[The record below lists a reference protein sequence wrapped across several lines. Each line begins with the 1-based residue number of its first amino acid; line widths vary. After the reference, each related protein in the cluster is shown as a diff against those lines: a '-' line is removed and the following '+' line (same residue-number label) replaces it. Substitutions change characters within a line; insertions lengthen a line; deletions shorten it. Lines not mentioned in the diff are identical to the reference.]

1 MIRRILVVATIATA
15 LSVVA
20 VGPAAALNPAG
31 DDQHDLARAAV
42 IDRVILA
49 IMEHY
54 YDPAR
59 IDAHDMFVATL
70 DSLQD
75 QVAEIKYK
83 VSKNESSAAVHVRD
97 RLLELDISEVHSPW
111 ELSRALRRVLR
122 HVADHVSPK
131 DYNFMEIEYNL
142 ANAVL
147 STLDPHSNAMSP
159 DLYEDLR
166 MGTSGEFGGLGIK
179 ITTDRRPPC
188 DGELTVVEVF
198 DGTPA
203 AKSGLEVGDQ
213 IVKIDGESTVNI
225 STAEAAERLRGKP
238 GTKVRLRVRNPAGRQ
253 RQLTVT
259 RRRIPIASVE
269 SEMLDEEVGYIRLDA
284 FQGNSAE
291 EFAEA
296 LRSLRSSGM
305 KGLIVDLRGNP
316 GGLLD
321 ITIEIADRFLS
332 GGTIVATAG
341 RRGTQQDVQNASTS
355 GTEPLYPLVV
365 LVDQRSASAAEI
377 LAGALRHHG
386 RALLVGETTFGKG
399 SVQMVLPLPG
409 EGALRLTS
417 AQYLTPGNISIQAV
431 GVAPDVR
438 FVPAVVDR
446 DDPDLMP
453 GGARFSE
460 ADLEKHL
467 ERPTDRRRSDRPGV
481 VESTL
486 FVPLD
491 EREKDLEAFRRC
503 YTDNP
508 NRMGFADRY
517 ETDFAER
524 LIASTSGVAA
534 EELLLA
540 ARELVEEESGRQ
552 EKLLIRALRRV
563 GIDWGEA
570 PEESESAEEQVEDS
584 DLRAKARLVG
594 RAVPGEKV
602 GLRVEVKNRGKR
614 PVHRLRAVTASDNH
628 QFAGHELLFGR
639 IPPGGGKR
647 WTARIELPLTAEP
660 RVDPVRVDFRSDEGR
675 VPSPVEV
682 DVEVA
687 TRKRPQLAFEWHTE
701 DLGDGNGFPEP
712 GEEMRVRVEIENVGD
727 GPTRDAEAKLSSRP
741 GVDVVR
747 GRIPLGRLKPG
758 ESEQGSFRYRVGEEF
773 EGREAT
779 LRLVVEDL
787 VPTRLGI
794 PVGRSLLDVEIDV
807 PISRA
812 RPGPG
817 DASGEVTVTHEQD
830 EVPLREGPSLESRVA
845 GYAEAGAVF
854 EVDARYRGY
863 FRALLD
869 GERSAWIEE
878 RHVRPGGGA
887 GKADYRALQ
896 VAPPRISMAGDP
908 VRRTS
913 LEELKIS
920 GQAEH
925 DQGLRDL
932 MVFVGNHKVAY
943 LPAAS
948 EGETRRMDFEVEV
961 PLEVGENRV
970 SVVARHDARI
980 VATESVFVRRE
991 EARHHA
997 AGSTSTEDD
1006 ERLGSA
1012 GER

>member
-1 MIRRILVVATIATA
+1 MIRRILVVVTIATA
-15 LSVVA
+15 LTVAA
-20 VGPAAALNPAG
+20 VGPAAALESAG
-31 DDQHDLARAAV
+31 DDQHDLSRAAV

-49 IMEHY
+49 VMEHY
-54 YDPAR
+54 YDPVR
-59 IDAHDMFVATL
+59 IDAREMFVAAL
-70 DSLQD
+70 DSLQN
-75 QVAEIKYK
+75 QIAETKYGI
-83 VSKNESSAAVHVRD
+83 SKNDTVAGVHVRD
-97 RLLELDISEVHSPW
+97 RLLELDISELHSPW

-122 HVADHVSPK
+122 HVADHVSSK
-131 DYNFMEIEYNL
+131 DYDFMEIEYNV

-147 STLDPHSNAMSP
+147 STLDPHSSAMSP
-159 DLYEDLR
+159 EIYEDLR

-188 DGELTVVEVF
+188 GGELTVVEVF
-198 DGTPA
+198 EGTPA

-238 GTKVRLRVRNPAGRQ
+238 GTKVKLRVRNPAGRQ

-259 RRRIPIASVE
+259 RRRIPIASVQ
-269 SEMLDEEVGYIRLDA
+269 SRMLDEEVGYIRLDA
-284 FQGNSAE
+284 FQGNSAK

-321 ITIEIADRFLS
+321 ITIEIADEFLS

-341 RRGTQQDVQNASTS
+341 RRGTETDVRNASTS
-355 GTEPLYPLVV
+355 ETEPLYPLVV
-365 LVDQRSASAAEI
+365 LIDQRSASAAEI

-431 GVAPDVR
+431 GVTPDVR

-453 GGARFSE
+453 EGVRFSE
-460 ADLEKHL
+460 VDLEKHL
-467 ERPTDRRRSDRPGV
+467 ERPTDRRRNDRRGA

-486 FVPLD
+486 FVPLAQ
-491 EREKDLEAFRRC
+491 REKDLDAFRRC

-508 NRMGFADRY
+508 NRMGFTDRH

-540 ARELVEEESGRQ
+540 AREMIGAESRRQ
-552 EKLLIRALRRV
+552 EKLLVKALRRV
-563 GIDWGEA
+563 GVDWSEA
-570 PEESESAEEQVEDS
+570 PEEDESAEERVEDS
-584 DLRAKARLVG
+584 SLRAKARLVG
-594 RAVPGEKV
+594 RAVPGEAV
-602 GLRVEVKNRGKR
+602 SLRVEVKNRGKR
-614 PVHRLRAVTASDNH
+614 TVHRLRAVTESDNPRLS
-628 QFAGHELLFGR
+628 GHELLFGR
-639 IPPGGGKR
+639 IPPGGKKR

-660 RVDPVRVDFRSDEGR
+660 RVDPVRVEFRSDEGR
-675 VPSPVEV
+675 VPSPVEL

-687 TRKRPQLAFEWHTE
+687 TRNRPRLAFEWHSA

-758 ESEQGSFRYRVGEEF
+758 ESEQGSFRYRVGEDF

-779 LRLVVEDL
+779 LRLEVEDL

-817 DASGEVTVTHEQD
+817 SASGEVTVTDERN
-830 EVPLREGPSLESRVA
+830 EVPLREGPSLESRVVA
-845 GYAEAGAVF
+845 IAEAGAVF
-854 EVDARYRGY
+854 DVDARYRGY

-869 GERSAWIEE
+869 DDRSAWIEE
-878 RHVRPGGGA
+878 RHVRPGGGK
-887 GKADYRALQ
+887 GKAGYRPLR
-896 VAPPRISMAGDP
+896 VAPPRISIAGSP

-913 LEELKIS
+913 LEELEIS
-920 GQAEH
+920 GSAEH

-943 LPAAS
+943 LPAGS
-948 EGETRRMDFEVEV
+948 DGEKRRMEFEVEV

-970 SVVARHDARI
+970 RVVARHDAQI
-980 VATESVFVRRE
+980 IAAESVFVRRE
-991 EARHHA
+991 ARHRA
-997 AGSTSTEDD
+997 AGSDSTDAD